1 VQPVDPPVIPTDTPL
16 PEDTE
21 PEIAVPL
28 TVTVPPEA
36 TPEERKDALREALRE
51 ALVPGE
57 RIESIVE
64 LLDIDATGQVYITPD
79 GMDQLRSLLEDL
91 EIPEGAENA
100 PLAVFKASLG
110 GDFYG
115 MRLAGNDKTA
125 VLFFLLPEG
134 FIGKTADRVHVVKML
149 SSDEAVP
156 FTQVFA
162 MEDLK
167 DTCSAVVGMEHLAGG
182 DVLKRL
188 LASKDLVTTDCR
200 VALAIMD
207 GGSFDLDGMVND
219 SVTDPAFVIEAE
231 EKENPDPEPSQGPSG
246 GGGGGCSV
254 GVVPLA
260 TLFLALPL
268 VLLKR

>member
-1 VQPVDPPVIPTDTPL
+1 VIPTDTPL
-16 PEDTE
+16 PENTE
-21 PEIAVPL
+21 PAIAVPL
-28 TVTVPPEA
+28 VVTVPPNA
-36 TPEERKDALREALRE
+36 TPEERRDALREALRE
-51 ALVPGE
+51 ALVPEE

-79 GMDQLRSLLEDL
+79 GMDQLRNLLEDL
-91 EIPEGAENA
+91 EIPEGAEKG

-110 GDFYG
+110 GDFSG

-134 FIGKTADRVHVVKML
+134 FVGKTADKVHVVKML
-149 SSDEAVP
+149 ASDEAIP

-167 DTCSAVVGMEHLAGG
+167 DGCSAVAEIEPLAGG

-188 LASKDLVTTDCR
+188 LASKDLMTPDCL

-231 EKENPDPEPSQGPSG
+231 EKENPEPSG
-246 GGGGGCSV
+246 GASGGSSGGCSV
-254 GVVPLA
+254 GFVPLA
-260 TLFLALPL
+260 TLLLALPL
-268 VLLKR
+268 VLLKK